1 MMKTEMMKTEQQDIE
16 TRTMKKTAVIACL
29 FERASLLRFRA
40 IVLLF
45 VPYLLTGCVSNSGSD
60 DLVTIAES
68 IIPEQ
73 RVTDYRIK
81 GCDVIWDIA
90 KPAAT
95 ENGLYWLKLM
105 DCTNKLP
112 PVEARNMAKRFTPT
126 EWSQVFKQSILI
138 DQAAPSLIERRK
150 IMESLN
156 RYSLQFPSSIL
167 SLLQLWS
174 EQQYL
179 KINLAEQKSKYQ
191 RLQFDS
197 DAKIDR
203 LKETRARLEYELR
216 SISRKLENLTDIER
230 QLSSRKQVQ
239 NNSNS
244 PVSGETGQGEREH
257 AVDTGNKVNNTK
269 PETKPENKPE
279 TGSELTPQTKTEA
292 NSSEEKGAES
302 P

>member
-1 MMKTEMMKTEQQDIE
+1 MMKTEMIETEQQVIE
-16 TRTMKKTAVIACL
+16 IQTMKRMAVIERL
-29 FERASLLRFRA
+29 LKRASLLRFRTM
-40 IVLLF
+40 ILLF

-81 GCDVIWDIA
+81 GCDVMWDIA
-90 KPAAT
+90 KPAAM

-112 PVEARNMAKRFTPT
+112 PVKARDMAKQFTPT
-126 EWSQVFKQSILI
+126 NWSQVFKQSILI
-138 DQAAPSLIERRK
+138 DQAAPSLTERRK

-156 RYSLQFPSSIL
+156 RYSLQFPSSLL

-179 KINLAEQKSKYQ
+179 KINLAEQKSRYQ

-239 NNSNS
+239 NSS
-244 PVSGETGQGEREH
+244 SVSGETGQGEIEH
-257 AVDTGNKVNNTK
+257 AVDTGNKVIDTKPEIK
-269 PETKPENKPE
+269 PETKSE
-279 TGSELTPQTKTEA
+279 TGSELTPETKTEA
-292 NSSEEKGAES
+292 NPSEEKGAES
-302 P
+302 Q